1 MNYLSV
7 NNLSKYYGD
16 KLLFENITLFI
27 DKGQK
32 VALIAKNGSGKSS
45 LLKILQGLEP
55 PETGDYKFHK
65 DIKVG
70 FLTQE
75 PAFDDTKSVYQTIM
89 HDENPILKASFD
101 YEKALDG
108 HGDLQAAMD
117 KMDELEAWDYEQ
129 QVKLILSKFL
139 IFDLD
144 QKVGSMSGGQKKR
157 LALAILLLQ
166 QPDLFILDEPTNHL
180 DMDMIEWL
188 EEYLSKNNITLL
200 MITHDRYFLENI
212 CNEILELENG
222 ILYKHKG
229 NYSKYLENKE
239 LREENQRVNVEKA
252 QNTFRKELEW
262 MRRQPKARTTKAQS
276 RIDNFENV
284 KAAATARVEDKKV
297 EIEVKMQRLGGKIL
311 ELHNIDKS
319 YPGKVLLNKFSHKFQ
334 RGERVGIVGR
344 NGSGKSTLLN
354 IIMNEEKYD
363 AGNIVLGETVVFGYY
378 NQKGLILKEDKRV
391 IDVIKD
397 IAEYLPVGKG
407 SLSASQVLE
416 RFLFTPSQQYNLVSI
431 LSGGERRRL
440 YLLTILMKNPNF
452 LILDEPT
459 NDLDILTLQVLED
472 FLMDFKGCLVIVSH
486 DRYFLDKLTEHLFV
500 FEGDGK
506 VRDFMGNYN
515 EYRLQLKEEQRQ
527 VKQDEKLQD
536 ENKLATSPISSVKR
550 KLSFKEQTEF
560 NQLEIDI
567 DKLSKEKEE
576 LTQKLSSGN
585 LEHQQIQSI
594 STMLEKIITLID
606 EKELRWLELSE
617 YI

>member
-7 NNLSKYYGD
+7 NNLTKYYGD

-45 LLKILQGLEP
+45 MLKILQGLEP
-55 PETGDYKFHK
+55 PESGDFKFHK

-75 PAFDDTKSVYQTIM
+75 PTFDDQKTVYQSIM
-89 HDENPILKASFD
+89 HDENPILKVSFD

-108 HGDLQAAMD
+108 HGDLQSAMD

-262 MRRQPKARTTKAQS
+262 MRRQPKARTVKAQS
-276 RIDNFENV
+276 RVDNFENV
-284 KAAATARVEDKKV
+284 KTAATARVEDKKV

-319 YPGKVLLNKFSHKFQ
+319 YPGKILLDKFSHKFQ

-344 NGSGKSTLLN
+344 NGCGKSTLLN

-363 AGNIVLGETVVFGYY
+363 SGNIVLGETVAFGYY

-397 IAEYLPVGKG
+397 IAEFLPVGKG
-407 SLSASQVLE
+407 TMSASQVLE
-416 RFLFTPSQQYNLVSI
+416 RFLFTPSQQYNLVST

-527 VKQDEKLQD
+527 AKQDERNAADVKS
-536 ENKLATSPISSVKR
+536 NSNNSVVKR

-560 NQLEIDI
+560 KQLEKDI
-567 DKLSKEKEE
+567 EKLIKEKDELTLKLSGDNTDHHEI
-576 LTQKLSSGN
+576 QKTGA
-585 LEHQQIQSI
+585 QIQA
-594 STMLEKIITLID
+594 IIQSID

-617 YI
+617 FV

>member
-1 MNYLSV
+1 
-7 NNLSKYYGD
+7 
-16 KLLFENITLFI
+16 
-27 DKGQK
+27 
-32 VALIAKNGSGKSS
+32 
-45 LLKILQGLEP
+45 
-55 PETGDYKFHK
+55 
-65 DIKVG
+65 
-70 FLTQE
+70 
-75 PAFDDTKSVYQTIM
+75 
-89 HDENPILKASFD
+89 
-101 YEKALDG
+101 
-108 HGDLQAAMD
+108 
-117 KMDELEAWDYEQ
+117 EAWDYEQ

-139 IFDLD
+139 IFDFD
-144 QKVGSMSGGQKKR
+144 QKVGTMSGGQKKR
-157 LALAILLLQ
+157 LALAILLLDR
-166 QPDLFILDEPTNHL
+166 PDIFILDEPTNHL

-188 EEYLSKNNITLL
+188 EEYLSKHNITLL

-212 CNEILELENG
+212 CNEILEIDNG

-276 RIDNFENV
+276 RVDNFENV
-284 KAAATARVEDKKV
+284 KAAATAKTEDKKV

-311 ELHNIDKS
+311 ELHNIQKA
-319 YPGKVLLNKFSHKFQ
+319 YGENILLDKFSHKFQ

-354 IIMNEEKYD
+354 IIIGSETYD
-363 AGNIVLGETVVFGYY
+363 SGNVVLGETVAFGYY
-378 NQKGLILKEDKRV
+378 NQKGLQLKEDKRV

-397 IAEYLPVGKG
+397 IAEFLPVGKG
-407 SLSASQVLE
+407 TLSASQVLE
-416 RFLFTPSQQYNLVSI
+416 RFLFTPSQQYNLVST

-500 FEGDGK
+500 FEGNGK
-506 VRDFMGNYN
+506 VRDFLGNYN

-527 VKQDEKLQD
+527 AVRDEKQLQS
-536 ENKLATSPISSVKR
+536 EAVKTVAASAPKR

-560 NQLEIDI
+560 KQLEKDMEL
-567 DKLSKEKEE
+567 LSKEKAA
-576 LTQKLSSGN
+576 LTEKLSGTVAHHD
-585 LEHQQIQSI
+585 EIQKTAKRIEEIII
-594 STMLEKIITLID
+594 SLD

-617 YI
+617 FM

>member
-1 MNYLSV
+1 VNYLAV

-16 KLLFENITLFI
+16 KLLFENITFFI
-27 DKGQK
+27 DRGQK

-45 LLKILQGLEP
+45 LIKILQGLEP
-55 PETGDYKFHK
+55 PETGDFKFHK
-65 DIKVG
+65 DIQPG
-70 FLTQE
+70 FLVQE
-75 PAFDDTKSVYQTIM
+75 PQFDLNKTVYQTIM
-89 HDENPILKASFD
+89 HADNPVLMASLE

-108 HGDLQAAMD
+108 HGDLQSAMN

-129 QVKLILSKFL
+129 QMKLILSKFL

-144 QKVGSMSGGQKKR
+144 QRVGTMSGGQQKR
-157 LALAILLLQ
+157 LALAILLLEA
-166 QPDLFILDEPTNHL
+166 PDLLILDEPTNHL

-239 LREENQRVNVEKA
+239 LREENMRVNVEKA
-252 QNTFRKELEW
+252 QNTYRKELEW
-262 MRRQPKARTTKAQS
+262 MRRQPKARSTKAKS
-276 RIDNFENV
+276 REDNFENV
-284 KAAATARVEDKKV
+284 KERATAKVQDQRV

-311 ELHNIDKS
+311 ELHNIHKQYDHKILLDK
-319 YPGKVLLNKFSHKFQ
+319 FTHKFQ

-344 NGSGKSTLLN
+344 NGCGKSTLLN
-354 IIMNEEKYD
+354 IITGDEQYD
-363 AGNIVLGETVVFGYY
+363 GGNIVLGETVVFGYY
-378 NQKGLILKEDKRV
+378 NQKGLQLKEDKRV
-391 IDVIKD
+391 IEVIKD

-407 SLSASQVLE
+407 TLSAAQVLE
-416 RFLFTPSQQYNLVSI
+416 RFLFPFEQQYNFVST

-472 FLMDFKGCLVIVSH
+472 FLLDFKGCLVIVSH

-500 FEGDGK
+500 FEGNGH
-506 VRDFMGNYN
+506 VRDFLGNYN
-515 EYRLQLKEEQRQ
+515 EYRLQLKEEQ
-527 VKQDEKLQD
+527 
-536 ENKLATSPISSVKR
+536 KLAKSEEKIAIVQNNTSAAKR
-550 KLSFKEQTEF
+550 KLSFKEQHELK
-560 NQLEIDI
+560 QLEKEIELLTKQRSDLAL
-567 DKLSKEKEE
+567 KLSGGVTDHKEIQEI
-576 LTQKLSSGN
+576 SA
-585 LEHQQIQSI
+585 QI
-594 STMLEKIITLID
+594 EAIILQLD

-617 YI
+617 FV

>member
-16 KLLFENITLFI
+16 KLLFENITFFI

-32 VALIAKNGSGKSS
+32 VALIAKNGTGKSS
-45 LLKILQGLEP
+45 LIRILQGVEP
-55 PETGDYKFHK
+55 PESGDYKFHK

-75 PAFDDTKSVYQTIM
+75 PAFDDGKTVYQTIM
-89 HDENPILKASFD
+89 HDENPILKASLQ
-101 YEKALDG
+101 YEQALDV
-108 HGDLQAAMD
+108 HGDLQAAMN
-117 KMDELEAWDYEQ
+117 KMDELAAWDYEQ

-139 IFDLD
+139 IYDFD
-144 QKVGSMSGGQKKR
+144 QRVGSMSGGQKKR

-166 QPDLFILDEPTNHL
+166 QPDMFILDEPTNHL

-188 EEYLSKNNITLL
+188 EEYLSKNNITLM

-276 RIDNFENV
+276 RVDNFENV
-284 KAAATARVEDKKV
+284 KAAATAKTQDKPI

-311 ELHNIDKS
+311 ELHNIQKVYKDKV
-319 YPGKVLLNKFSHKFQ
+319 VLDKFSHKFQ

-344 NGSGKSTLLN
+344 NGCGKSTLLN
-354 IIMNEEKYD
+354 ILVGDEKQD

-378 NQKGLILKEDKRV
+378 NQKGLQLKTDKRV
-391 IDVIKD
+391 IEVIKD

-407 SLSASQVLE
+407 TLSAAQLLE
-416 RFLFTPSQQYNLVSI
+416 RFLFPFEQQYNFVST

-486 DRYFLDKLTEHLFV
+486 DRYFLDKLTDHLLV

-506 VRDFMGNYN
+506 IRDFLGYYN
-515 EYRLQLKEEQRQ
+515 EYRLQLKEEARLQKSADRNAADFTKQTAPQ
-527 VKQDEKLQD
+527 VR
-536 ENKLATSPISSVKR
+536 R
-550 KLSFKEQTEF
+550 KLSFKEQEEF
-560 NQLEIDI
+560 KRLEKEI
-567 DKLSKEKEE
+567 DKLSREKLV
-576 LTQKLSSGN
+576 LTEKLSSGISN
-585 LEHQQIQSI
+585 HQEIQELSGKIESI
-594 STMLEKIITLID
+594 ISALD
-606 EKELRWLELSE
+606 EMELRWLELSE
-617 YI
+617 FA